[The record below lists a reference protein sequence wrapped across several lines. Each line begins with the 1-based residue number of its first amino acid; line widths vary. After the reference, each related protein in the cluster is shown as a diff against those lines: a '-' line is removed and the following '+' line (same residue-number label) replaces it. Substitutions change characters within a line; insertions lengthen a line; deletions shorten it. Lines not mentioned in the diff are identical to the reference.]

1 VSELL
6 LTRRLRPVDL
16 YVVDAV
22 LAVVVGAAL
31 CAYAALESPTAGG
44 LVEPQWV
51 SVLTGLVIGLPLA
64 VRRRF
69 PVAVA
74 VGVSLAT
81 TTALATGV
89 IPNYAAAAPSVSL
102 ALAFYTLAVATPPR
116 WSLPVA
122 AGCLAAVTAALAATG
137 GDLWSGAFA
146 VVYGAVMTMPGWL
159 VGWTLRERRAHAARR
174 SEQATRQAVAD
185 ERLRIARELHDIVA
199 HTMSLIVVKAAVG
212 NHVAE
217 ASPQEAR
224 DALRVIEATGRG
236 ALLEMRRTLG
246 MLRDDTPYA
255 PSPGLAD
262 LPTLAEQAS
271 FGDVD
276 ARVEVNATVPQE
288 TVPESVGLAVYRI
301 VQESLTNV
309 VKHAAPAT
317 CQVTVTV
324 GPDDV
329 RVEVSDDGRRPRR
342 GSHSPGHGLIGMR
355 ERVGVHG
362 GDFSAGA
369 REGGGFAV
377 SARLPYAPVEA
388 PP

>member
-1 VSELL
+1 MSELL

-31 CAYAALESPTAGG
+31 CAYAALESPEGPGVA
-44 LVEPQWV
+44 EPAWV

-64 VRRRF
+64 ARRRF
-69 PVAVA
+69 PVGVA
-74 VGVSLAT
+74 VTVSLAT
-81 TTALATGV
+81 AAALATGV
-89 IPNYAAAAPSVSL
+89 IPNFAAAAPSFSL

-122 AGCLAAVTAALAATG
+122 AGCLAAVDAALATTG
-137 GDLWSGAFA
+137 GTLWSSSFA

-159 VGWTLRERRAHAARR
+159 IGWTLRERRAHAARQ
-174 SEQATRQAVAD
+174 SEQVTRQAVAE

-236 ALLEMRRTLG
+236 ALLEMRRVLG

-255 PSPGLAD
+255 PAPGLAE
-262 LPTLAEQAS
+262 LPALAEQAS
-271 FGDVD
+271 FGDVE
-276 ARVEVNATVPQE
+276 ACLEVTGTAPQE
-288 TVPESVGLAVYRI
+288 AVPESVGLAVYRI
-301 VQESLTNV
+301 VQESLTNT
-309 VKHAAPAT
+309 VKHAAPAR
-317 CQVTVTV
+317 CRVTVTI
-324 GPDDV
+324 GPADV
-329 RVEVSDDGRRPRR
+329 HVEVTDDGRRPIRT
-342 GSHSPGHGLIGMR
+342 HSTGHGLIGMR
-355 ERVGVHG
+355 ERVGAHG
-362 GDFSAGA
+362 GEFTAA
-369 REGGGFAV
+369 PREGGGFVVA
-377 SARLPYAPVEA
+377 ARLPYTPVEVPA
-388 PP
+388 

>member
-1 VSELL
+1 MSALL

-16 YVVDAV
+16 YAVDAV

-31 CAYAALESPTAGG
+31 CVYAALESPQAGG
-44 LVEPQWV
+44 VVEPMWL
-51 SVLTGLVIGLPLA
+51 SVLTGMVIGLPLA
-64 VRRRF
+64 VRRRY

-74 VGVSLAT
+74 VTVSLAT
-81 TTALATGV
+81 TAALATGV
-89 IPNYAAAAPSVSL
+89 IPNFAAAAPAASL

-122 AGCLAAVTAALAATG
+122 AACLAGVVAALAATG

-146 VVYGAVMTMPGWL
+146 VVYGSVMTAPGWL
-159 VGWTLRERRAHAARR
+159 IGWTVRERRAHAARQ
-174 SEQATRQAVAD
+174 SEQSTRQAVAE

-236 ALLEMRRTLG
+236 ALLEMRRALG

-255 PSPGLAD
+255 PAPGLPD
-262 LPTLAEQAS
+262 LPALAGQAS
-271 FGDVD
+271 VGEVDV
-276 ARVEVNATVPQE
+276 RLEVTGTVPQE
-288 TVPESVGLAVYRI
+288 RVPESVGLAVYRV

-317 CQVTVTV
+317 CRVTVAV
-324 GPDDV
+324 GAAEV
-329 RVEVSDDGRRPRR
+329 RVEVVDDGRRPVRPA
-342 GSHSPGHGLIGMR
+342 GTGHGLIGMR
-355 ERVGVHG
+355 ERVGSHG
-362 GDFSAGA
+362 GDFTAGPVD
-369 REGGGFAV
+369 GGGFAV
-377 SARLPYAPVEA
+377 AARLPYAPVEVA
-388 PP
+388 A